1 MIQYQGQLIK
11 NISKIAYL
19 QNKQD
24 VLTVSAVT
32 TKPQTD
38 KKVDD
43 KSIAAGTGTSYKVD
57 HLKLMVI
64 QLLLK
69 IN

>member
-38 KKVDD
+38 KKSDD
-43 KSIAAGTGTSYKVD
+43 KSIATGTGTTYKVD

-69 IN
+69 RD